1 MTATNNNNGNLTPV
15 NDNNQPII
23 IEKEVTFN
31 SVETPN
37 SLPRIAESNAKM
49 RHKKWGIRAKAT
61 LLAMAIGTLPVMA
74 VGGIAY
80 TLANQSINRQIDT
93 FEKTNVTQLQD
104 KIHVYM
110 KDRFSDIQAMASLDI
125 FTNPKWRETATR
137 EEKDAALTKML
148 KAYGIYDSIAVF
160 DIKGNVIAQTAGT
173 PLKNHIDRTYIQAA
187 LKINGPV
194 LSQPSISTTEG
205 TFNVYAASTLKD
217 PTTGEPIGFIRARM
231 PVKFLEKII
240 DNYKTEGQ
248 TFYLI
253 NGDRQI
259 FLGPEGEY
267 VVQTL
272 SSGKAMT
279 NRTDE
284 YKAIDAAQIFPIIEQ
299 LEQQNKANVIPGQNL
314 KAQTEQLLAYA
325 PPIKFEGLPD
335 LNWRAIIATDAD
347 IVFASQRQL
356 RWLLLLGTAATS
368 LIVGIIAVIVANR
381 ATRPILQ
388 SSQVVKRLGEGDFAQ
403 RVQVVG
409 DDEIAQLGSDINTM
423 AQQIQELLIEQQ
435 AAAQREKEDQ
445 AAFARQQGELA
456 EQERERSEK
465 LQRELIKLLTEVEGA
480 SEGDL
485 TVRAEISAGEIGIV
499 ADFFNSI
506 VESLRDVVSQVKQTA
521 TQVNSSITTNEGSI
535 RQLAS
540 EAIAQAS
547 QITQTLNSVEEMTQS
562 IQVVADNAKAAAAV
576 AKTAS
581 TTAEMGG
588 ADMEQT
594 VANIFQLRDTV
605 AETTKKVKRLGESS
619 QQISKVVS
627 LINQIALQTNLLA
640 INASIEAARAGEE
653 GRGFAVVAEEVG
665 QLAAQ
670 SAAATKEIEKIV
682 ETIRQETSAVVE
694 AMELGTT
701 QVVEGTRLAE
711 KTKASLGQIV
721 EVSRQIDQLLESISQ
736 ATVSQANTSQ
746 SVTQL
751 MEEVAKVSQKT
762 SDSSRQVSGSLQ
774 ETVAIANQLQASV
787 GTFKV
792 S

>member
-15 NDNNQPII
+15 DDNNQPII

-31 SVETPN
+31 SVENPN
-37 SLPRIAESNAKM
+37 ILPRIAESNAKM
-49 RHKKWGIRAKAT
+49 NHKKWGIRAKAT
-61 LLAMAIGTLPVMA
+61 LLAIAIGTLPVMA

-137 EEKDAALTKML
+137 EEKDAALTNVL
-148 KAYGIYDSIAVF
+148 KAYGLYDSIAVF

-173 PLKNHIDRTYIQAA
+173 PLKNHIDRTYVKAA

-205 TFNVYAASTLKD
+205 TFNVYAASTIKD
-217 PTTGEPIGFIRARM
+217 PATGKPIGFIRARM
-231 PVKFLEKII
+231 PVKSLEKII
-240 DNYKTEGQ
+240 NNYRTEGQ

-253 NGDRQI
+253 NGDGQI

-347 IVFASQRQL
+347 IVFASQKQL

-445 AAFARQQGELA
+445 AAFARQQSELA

-736 ATVSQANTSQ
+736 ATVSQAHTSQ

-792 S
+792 N